1 MVLHEHM
8 ELQLPNYVAI
18 NDPEASRNQ
27 IKFYN
32 NNVAM
37 VLHVQWL
44 IISEI
49 SVWLI

>member
-1 MVLHEHM
+1 MVLNEHM

-27 IKFYN
+27 IKFYYN
-32 NNVAM
+32 NAWFYIYI
-37 VLHVQWL
+37 QWV

-49 SVWLI
+49 LIWLI